1 MQALE
6 SLLLNNTAAES
17 LEDFIGNFNLMV
29 QDSDRMAETI
39 NTLHQEVATLQAERL
54 RANSLAEANAL
65 QAEMNRELQAKIVH
79 LNELLASTDQVAQ
92 RAAEL
97 ETENS
102 KLTLQCSVLQAKQK
116 ELERKNKE
124 LLGADNP
131 KRLRDQI
138 KRIRDKSTSKDKTI
152 DQLQTEAKQYRAE
165 SREQQI
171 KLNNAIQK
179 IRSLQN
185 EQLTPNLP
193 GLYHRG
199 EHHVIF
205 WPEELTCQ
213 NAETGHL
220 TSCYGLFY
228 MHQSGAGKLLTFDR
242 QNSELVAHSAPK
254 GGLKLPNDVKEFA
267 KDWLKRVNIT
277 QGGKV
282 SIDDLKQT
290 NLNEAA

>member
-6 SLLLNNTAAES
+6 SLLLNNAAAES
-17 LEDFIGNFNLMV
+17 LENFIGNFNLMV

-39 NTLHQEVATLQAERL
+39 NTLYQEVADLQAERM
-54 RANSLAEANAL
+54 RANSLADANAK
-65 QAEMNRELQAKIVH
+65 QAEMNRELQGQIVH
-79 LNELLASTDQVAQ
+79 LNELLTTARQAAQ

-97 ETENS
+97 EIENG
-102 KLTLQCSVLQAKQK
+102 KLTQQYSVLESKQK

-124 LLGADNP
+124 LLGDDNP
-131 KRLRDQI
+131 KRLREQI
-138 KRIRDKSTSKDKTI
+138 IRIKDKSTSKDKTI
-152 DQLQTEAKQYRAE
+152 DQLQSEAKQYRAE
-165 SREQQI
+165 SHEQQI

-179 IRSLQN
+179 IRTLQN
-185 EQLTPNLP
+185 ELLTPNLP

-205 WPEELTCQ
+205 WPEELKCQ
-213 NAETGHL
+213 DAETGHL
-220 TSCYGLFY
+220 TSCHGLFY
-228 MHQSGAGKLLTFDR
+228 MHQSGAGRLLTFDM
-242 QNSELVAHSAPK
+242 QSSELVAHSAPK

-267 KDWLKRVNIT
+267 TDWLKRVNVT

>member
-1 MQALE
+1 MQELN
-6 SLLLNNTAAES
+6 SLLINNAATES
-17 LEDFIGNFNLMV
+17 LEDFIINFNRMV

-39 NTLHQEVATLQAERL
+39 NTLHQEVSALQAERI

-65 QAEMNRELQAKIVH
+65 QAEMNRELQGQIAH
-79 LNELLASTDQVAQ
+79 LNELLTIERQAAQ
-92 RAAEL
+92 RAGEL
-97 ETENS
+97 ETENG
-102 KLTLQCSVLQAKQK
+102 KLTQQYSALQIKHK

-124 LLGADNP
+124 LLGADKP
-131 KRLRDQI
+131 KRLRDQV
-138 KRIRDKSTSKDKTI
+138 KRLKEKSTSKDKTI
-152 DQLQTEAKQYRAE
+152 IQLQSKAKQYRAE

-179 IRSLQN
+179 IRTLQN

-213 NAETGHL
+213 NAETGQMTTCH
-220 TSCYGLFY
+220 GLYY
-228 MHQSGAGKLLTFDR
+228 MHQSGAGRLLTFDM
-242 QNSELVAHSAPK
+242 QSSELVAHSAPK

-267 KDWLKRVNIT
+267 KDWLKRVNVT